1 LPEPLILEEV
11 AVVPGIDGRKMSK
24 SYGNTIP
31 LFATDAEIDESVMSI
46 VTDSSGERPENVY
59 AIHALLKDKESLE
72 KLYDENRGQ
81 YKRLKEVLI
90 NDLKDFIRPMREKRY
105 DLEQEREMVKQL
117 LREGGQVANQ
127 RAEKKMAEV
136 REKVGLKLS

>member
-1 LPEPLILEEV
+1 
-11 AVVPGIDGRKMSK
+11 
-24 SYGNTIP
+24 
-31 LFATDAEIDESVMSI
+31 
-46 VTDSSGERPENVY
+46 
-59 AIHALLKDKESLE
+59 
-72 KLYDENRGQ
+72 
-81 YKRLKEVLI
+81 
-90 NDLKDFIRPMREKRY
+90 MREKRY